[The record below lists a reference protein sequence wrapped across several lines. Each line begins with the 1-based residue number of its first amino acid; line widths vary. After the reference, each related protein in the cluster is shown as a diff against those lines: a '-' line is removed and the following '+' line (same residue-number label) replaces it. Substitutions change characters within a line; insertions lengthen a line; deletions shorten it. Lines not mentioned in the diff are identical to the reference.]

1 MTYSRRVALSL
12 LALPLAAFAATP
24 HAAPA
29 AQTPAS
35 SLTAVLNQLDA
46 ASAKFKSVQ
55 ANVHY
60 DNYTRAVKDHDLHTG
75 TIYVER
81 SGGVD
86 RMGALDFGASGKTP
100 VVILNYDGNV
110 LHNYTAGTNQDD
122 IFKAGD
128 NKAKY
133 QSFLTLGFGGSGK
146 SLSQSWTITDGGSEM
161 ISDGSGQV
169 KTEKLDLIPKDP
181 SVANVFKQVTIWI
194 DPVRGISLKQIFYA
208 PNGDTR
214 TAEYTDIKLN
224 GSVDKKPYTIPKKA
238 TPNVH

>member
-1 MTYSRRVALSL
+1 MRFRSLTLSF
-12 LALPLAAFAATP
+12 LALPLAAFAAKP
-24 HAAPA
+24 PAQAAG
-29 AQTPAS
+29 S
-35 SLTAVLNQLDA
+35 SLQTILNQLDA

-60 DNYTRAVKDHDLHTG
+60 DNYTRAVKDHDLHGG
-75 TIYVER
+75 TLYVER
-81 SGGVD
+81 ASGGD
-86 RMGALDFGASGKTP
+86 RMGAVDFGASGDKP
-100 VVILNYDGNV
+100 VAILNYDGSV

-146 SLSQSWTITDGGSEM
+146 ALSQGWNINDGGSETL
-161 ISDGSGQV
+161 SDGSGQV
-169 KTEKLDLIPKDP
+169 KTEKLDLVPKDP
-181 SVANVFKQVTIWI
+181 SVANIFKQVTIWI

-214 TAEYTDIKLN
+214 TAEYTNIKLN
-224 GSVDKKPYTIPKKA
+224 GSIDKKPYTIPKKA